1 MNATVGQAVGRI
13 DGRLKVTGGA
23 RYTADVSL
31 PGLVHAVLVDSPIA
45 RGRIRTLDTSAA
57 ERAPGVLAVITHLN
71 APPLFYPADAP
82 RGGAS
87 TLRRVALRAFTGPEI
102 HFAGQH
108 VAVVVADTLER
119 ATYAAGLV
127 SVACHEE
134 RPITVLTD
142 HLEEAY
148 RPERINGNRQT
159 DTSTGDAE
167 GGLDIAEAQV
177 DATYVTP
184 IEHHNPME
192 LSACTAMWEG
202 SGDARMLTVYDST
215 QGVYDL
221 RTTLATTFGLPE
233 ARVRVVCE
241 FLGGGFGGKLSARP
255 HTVLAAIAAD
265 RVGRPV
271 KLVVKREQ
279 MFTSIGYR
287 PANVQ
292 RVRLGADRDGR
303 LTGIIH
309 DAVLGTATHE
319 EWVEQ
324 SAALTRML
332 YACPNRRTTHRA
344 VRLNLDTPTIMRA
357 PGEAPGSFALESAV
371 DELADKLGMDP
382 IELRIRNYAETDPES
397 GEPWSSN
404 ALMQCYR
411 FGAER
416 FGWSRRSARPRTNRE
431 GRTLVGFGV
440 AAATRAVNLSP
451 ATVRVR
457 LLSNGRAEIATAAH
471 DIGTGT
477 YTILAQI
484 AGDILGL
491 PPDRIAVA
499 LGDTLLPRSP
509 TAGGSTT
516 APSVGSAT
524 HMAAQEAKRQLAR
537 LAAAD
542 RRSPL
547 FGADANAVDLMD
559 GRLAIPEAPRQ
570 AELIDDLLQRHGY
583 GPNRPFEVEGRYAP
597 PARGANFSS
606 MYSFGAQFCEVRV
619 DEDLGLVRVERMLGI
634 FGVGR
639 VLNAKTARSQLVG
652 GMIGGI
658 GMALLEGTWTDPRFG
673 RFVNANMADYLV
685 PVNADIRNVDAIW
698 VDEADPHVNVIGAKG
713 LGEIPIVGVAAAI
726 ANAVYNA
733 TGVRV
738 RELPITSEKLLD
750 QLRSQRS
757 RRGSQQ

>member
-1 MNATVGQAVGRI
+1 MGRNQYMDATIGQPVSRI

-23 RYTADVSL
+23 RYTADVPS

-45 RGRIRTLDTSAA
+45 RGRIRALDSRAA

-71 APPLFYPADAP
+71 APPLFYPPDAP
-82 RGGAS
+82 QGGAS
-87 TLRRVALRAFTGPEI
+87 TLRRVAVRALAGPQV

-108 VAVVVADTLER
+108 IAVVVADTLEQ

-127 SVACHEE
+127 SVACDEE
-134 RPITVLTD
+134 QPVTVLTD
-142 HLEEAY
+142 HLDQAY
-148 RPERINGNRQT
+148 RPERINGNRET
-159 DTSTGDAE
+159 DTSTGDIDR
-167 GGLDIAEAQV
+167 GLSTADVLV
-177 DATYVTP
+177 DETYVTP

-192 LSACTAMWEG
+192 LSVCTALWEG
-202 SGDARMLTVYDST
+202 SGDKRTLTVYDST
-215 QGVYDL
+215 QGVYDQ
-221 RTTLATTFGLPE
+221 RATLATTFGLPE
-233 ARVRVVCE
+233 ERVRVVCE

-255 HTVLAAIAAD
+255 HTALAAMAAD

-292 RVRLGADRDGR
+292 RVRLGADRDGY
-303 LTGIIH
+303 LTAIVH

-324 SAALTRML
+324 SAAMTRML

-357 PGEAPGSFALESAV
+357 PGEAPGSFAIESAI

-382 IELRIRNYAETDPES
+382 IELRIRNYAEIDPES

-404 ALMQCYR
+404 ALLQCYKL
-411 FGAER
+411 GAER
-416 FGWSRRSARPRTNRE
+416 FGWSQRNARPRLNRE
-431 GRTLVGFGV
+431 GRDLIGFGV
-440 AAATRAVNLSP
+440 AAAARAVNVSP

-477 YTILAQI
+477 YTIVAQI
-484 AGDILGL
+484 AGDVLGL

-524 HMAAQEAKRQLAR
+524 YLAAQETKRQLAT
-537 LAAAD
+537 LAVTD
-542 RRSPL
+542 DRSPL
-547 FGADANAVDLMD
+547 FRADANAIDLVDGQLVL
-559 GRLAIPEAPRQ
+559 RSAPRQ
-570 AELIDDLLQRHGY
+570 TELVDDLLHRHGH
-583 GPNRPFEVEGRYAP
+583 GPNRPFEVEDRYAP
-597 PARGANFSS
+597 PARGTHSRS
-606 MYSFGAQFCEVRV
+606 MYGFGAQFCEVRV
-619 DEDLGLVRVERMLGI
+619 DEDLGLVRVERMLGV

-639 VLNAKTARSQLVG
+639 VLNPTTARSQLVG

-658 GMALLEGTWTDPRFG
+658 GMALLEGTWIDPRFG

-685 PVNADIRNVDAIW
+685 PVNADIRNIDAIW
-698 VDEADPHVNVIGAKG
+698 VDEVDSHVNVIGAKG
-713 LGEIPIVGVAAAI
+713 LGEIPIVGVAAAV

-733 TGVRV
+733 TGLRV
-738 RELPITSEKLLD
+738 RNLPITSEKLLD
-750 QLRSQRS
+750 GLRR
-757 RRGSQQ
+757 